1 MLKSLKIENYTL
13 IKECN
18 ISFPTGFSVITGETG
33 AGKTILLGALSLVL
47 GQRADTSVL
56 MDKEKKCIV
65 EAVFLLENDDLQ
77 PLFLDND
84 IDYDKE
90 TIFRREI
97 LPSGKSRCFV
107 NDTPV
112 QLSIVKQFANNLV
125 DIHSQSSTI
134 NLKDRGFQLAFV
146 DNFLPEVNAVNDY
159 RRVYYDYKKLDKEIE
174 ELKQQEILFNR
185 DKSYNEFL
193 FEELAKAN
201 LKEDEQQTLEQQVE
215 FMSNVQEIKD
225 NINSSIFLFDNDNG
239 NNLLGDLISVKNLLQ
254 NISSYDNKLQEIY
267 SRVDS
272 VLIEMKDVFSDLN
285 SFNDNIS
292 FDKNLL
298 DEYNER
304 LDLIYSLQKKH
315 GVSSIKELIEIKED
329 LDKKLQMTSDI
340 SSVLDKKQK
349 EKDKYIKQLYS
360 LSDELHSK
368 RVASAKEIESKVL
381 PLLSQM
387 AMKDAVLKIEV
398 IKGEELTENGL
409 DEVRFLFNANKTK
422 NDSLS
427 DMSKVISGGEL
438 SRLMLALKAVV
449 AERFAMATMLFD
461 EIDTGISGDIASKTA
476 DIMKS
481 IADNHQVIVITHL
494 VQVAAKAKTHFKVY
508 KQTIQEQTYSNIKVL
523 DKEERL
529 QEIAQMISGD
539 KVTKE
544 ALANAKTL
552 LND

>member
-159 RRVYYDYKKLDKEIE
+159 RRVYYDYKNLGKEIE

-239 NNLLGDLISVKNLLQ
+239 NNLLGNLISVKNLLQ

-267 SRVDS
+267 SRIDS

-292 FDKNLL
+292 FDKTLL
-298 DEYNER
+298 DECNER

-368 RVASAKEIESKVL
+368 RIASAKEIESKVL

-539 KVTKE
+539 KITKE

>member
-18 ISFPTGFSVITGETG
+18 ISFPKGFSVITGETG

-159 RRVYYDYKKLDKEIE
+159 RRVYYDYKNLDKEIE

-267 SRVDS
+267 SRIDS

-292 FDKNLL
+292 FDKTLL
-298 DEYNER
+298 DECNER

-368 RVASAKEIESKVL
+368 RIASAKEIELKVL